1 MDGFR
6 FDTQTC
12 LYYGRN
18 AVKEHQEVFDD
29 FGKKAIIVTSKF
41 AEGCP
46 NLGLEDVKEIF
57 DAKGIAYMVIDFTIP
72 NPPVENIEEMYEK
85 TKDFQAD
92 FIVGIGGGS
101 SLDAAKALA
110 QLTDGKR
117 KDPEKSAI
125 DIFFGHG
132 KPYDNYRNM
141 CDIPVL
147 TLPTTAGT
155 GSEVTGGAVLTRN
168 DIHTKIA
175 MNQWLY
181 PVVSFV
187 DPRYIEDSPLFLL
200 DTGVIDALA
209 HGVES
214 FIRRKDHL
222 YAAANIMNQ
231 GISKIAFQLFAE
243 FKDNLLNDT
252 LTAEDYDKIAL
263 ASMIQGIA
271 FMQSCTCIPHGMG
284 YPLSHYYD
292 ICHGLSCG
300 VFLGEWLKNFKD
312 QSLIQ
317 EVITDCG
324 FKTSDEF
331 ADYVRA
337 LTNRDVE
344 LEVTDEEIQK
354 WSDQFMAQQT
364 WRIESNPEELTRD
377 DIYTIYR
384 RALAKYIKE

>member
-29 FGKKAIIVTSKF
+29 FGKKAIIVTSQF
-41 AEGCP
+41 SEGCP
-46 NLGLEDVKEIF
+46 NTGLEDIKEIF
-57 DAKGIAYMVIDFTIP
+57 DAKGIQYKVIGYTIP
-72 NPPVENIEEMYEK
+72 NPPVENIEEMYEE
-85 TKDFQAD
+85 TKDFNAD

-101 SLDAAKALA
+101 SLDASKALA

-117 KDPEKSAI
+117 KDPSKSAI

-141 CDIPVL
+141 CDIPVI

-187 DPRYIEDSPLFLL
+187 DPRYIEGSPLFLL

-214 FIRRKDHL
+214 SIRQGDHL
-222 YAAANIMNQ
+222 YAAANLMNQ
-231 GISKIAFQLFAE
+231 GISKIGFKLFAE

-252 LTAEDYDKIAL
+252 LTAEDYDKITL
-263 ASMIQGIA
+263 TSMVQGVA

-284 YPLSHYYD
+284 SPLSHYYD
-292 ICHGLSCG
+292 
-300 VFLGEWLKNFKD
+300 V
-312 QSLIQ
+312 
-317 EVITDCG
+317 
-324 FKTSDEF
+324 
-331 ADYVRA
+331 
-337 LTNRDVE
+337 
-344 LEVTDEEIQK
+344 
-354 WSDQFMAQQT
+354 
-364 WRIESNPEELTRD
+364 
-377 DIYTIYR
+377 
-384 RALAKYIKE
+384 

>member
-1 MDGFR
+1 
-6 FDTQTC
+6 
-12 LYYGRN
+12 
-18 AVKEHQEVFDD
+18 
-29 FGKKAIIVTSKF
+29 
-41 AEGCP
+41 
-46 NLGLEDVKEIF
+46 
-57 DAKGIAYMVIDFTIP
+57 
-72 NPPVENIEEMYEK
+72 
-85 TKDFQAD
+85 
-92 FIVGIGGGS
+92 
-101 SLDAAKALA
+101 
-110 QLTDGKR
+110 
-117 KDPEKSAI
+117 
-125 DIFFGHG
+125 
-132 KPYDNYRNM
+132 
-141 CDIPVL
+141 
-147 TLPTTAGT
+147 
-155 GSEVTGGAVLTRN
+155 
-168 DIHTKIA
+168 
-175 MNQWLY
+175 
-181 PVVSFV
+181 
-187 DPRYIEDSPLFLL
+187 
-200 DTGVIDALA
+200 
-209 HGVES
+209 
-214 FIRRKDHL
+214 
-222 YAAANIMNQ
+222 MNQ

-243 FKDNLLNDT
+243 FKDDLLNDT